1 MLNKVKSRLLSGK
14 KKLKF
19 NPPSLL
25 PSLSLRQTSRQM
37 STVIILVFLQVFGTS
52 CVFADEFTKKLHKKY
67 QVNDSTLLEIQ
78 NKFGNVHINSWD
90 KNTVVIDV
98 IITVKAS
105 DSEKADELLS
115 YIDVSFSNEDN
126 LIKAVTEIDEKFK
139 SLKSKKFSIFYKSI
153 NSKNFSIDYNVSMP
167 INLKLELYNKFGD
180 IFIDELHG
188 KTNIILKYGYL
199 TANNLLFDSSKPLS
213 KISLSYSKA
222 RIKKCNWL
230 KLVSNYSKLYIQN
243 SKALIVISK
252 YSVINIEKSSSIIS
266 QAKYDAY
273 EIGHT
278 NNFVSTGRYTDY
290 QIEQVNKKLDLD
302 IKYGNCEI
310 DFMPGNFKSIKLV
323 SKYGNVEIGISSSAS
338 YKLNATMEYSNL
350 EYLEKKVNLKKIRD
364 AQKLTINGT
373 IGNNQKTNSKVN
385 ILSKYGNVELTE

>member
-1 MLNKVKSRLLSGK
+1 MK
-14 KKLKF
+14 KKLSALGVKIV
-19 NPPSLL
+19 L
-25 PSLSLRQTSRQM
+25 
-37 STVIILVFLQVFGTS
+37 ILVLLQVFGIS
-52 CVFADEFTKKLHKKY
+52 GVFADNNEFTKKLHKEY

-78 NKFGNVHINSWD
+78 NKYGNVHINSWD

-126 LIKAVTEIDEKFK
+126 KVKAVTEIDEKLK
-139 SLKSKKFSIFYKSI
+139 SLKSKKFSVFYKSI
-153 NSKNFSIDYNVSMP
+153 NSKDFSIDYNVSMP
-167 INLKLELYNKFGD
+167 INLKLKLCNKFGD
-180 IFIDELHG
+180 IFIDEIHG

-230 KLVSNYSKLYIQN
+230 KLISNYSKINIQN

-252 YSVINIEKSSSIIS
+252 YSEINIEKSSSIIS

-310 DFMPGNFKSIKLV
+310 DFMPSDFKSIELV

-338 YKLNATMEYSNL
+338 YKLNATVEYSNI
-350 EYLEKKVNLKKIRD
+350 EYPEKGDLKKNRD
-364 AQKLTINGT
+364 GQKLTINGT
-373 IGNNQKTNSKVN
+373 IGNNKKTNSKVN
-385 ILSKYGNVELTE
+385 IVSKYGNVELPKISKSQ